1 MSYDSDNWFYNLFIN
16 EVKNAGRTGSTG
28 GTIHDLLDLIGAEM
42 LFYGRKTLVEIPESI
57 LSYNYTENVT
67 NMNSMFY
74 DCNALTSVPLFN
86 TQNVTNMNSM
96 FSGCNALT
104 SVPLFNT
111 QNVTNMNSM
120 FQKCYSLTAVPL
132 LDTKKVTN
140 MGSMFRY
147 CTALTSVPSLD
158 MRSVTGTYSM
168 FSECSSL
175 TECKVINIPYNVDVS
190 SSTLITVDSL
200 VHLAKQLLFRQG
212 STYYLTIGQTN
223 LDKISSMYVKLVDV
237 TEDMKLEDD
246 LIEKKY
252 PFEICDSGDEGAMLI
267 TDYVKTKGW
276 ELK

>member
-57 LSYNYTENVT
+57 LSYNCTENVT

-86 TQNVTNMNSM
+86 TQNVTNMN
-96 FSGCNALT
+96 N
-104 SVPLFNT
+104 
-111 QNVTNMNSM
+111 M
-120 FQKCYSLTAVPL
+120 FQKCYSLTTVPL

-190 SSTLITVDSL
+190 SSTIITVDSL

-276 ELK
+276 GLK